1 MVVPAGRKKAIKV
14 AVLRDMVLH
23 LRRARTDAKAA
34 KGAGGV
40 YGQAH
45 DHLPLLYTVLSLQH
59 VRQYRKELGLDKASR
74 EDLVAAQF
82 FDVLWD
88 GTPIP

>member
-1 MVVPAGRKKAIKV
+1 V
-14 AVLRDMVLH
+14 
-23 LRRARTDAKAA
+23 RRARADVQAA

-40 YGQAH
+40 YDQPH

-88 GTPIP
+88 GTPIA